1 MQKRAQM
8 EQVRQQMMGDD
19 SDGLPVFNVFVRS
32 KRAGIW
38 YPAGTLKGDARS
50 KSLVE
55 AWRDNSLFLKDQYK
69 STLDKGMAKSLFESK
84 DKFVES
90 VIKMYPQLKNSRGE
104 LEFGYRVRIPG
115 LEEKMKAEGREE
127 ELKTSLLEENM
138 TKGFLENIKESFGL
152 S

>member
-1 MQKRAQM
+1 MAKGKGVPINMRGEMQKRAQM

-69 STLDKGMAKSLFESK
+69 VSPC
-84 DKFVES
+84 
-90 VIKMYPQLKNSRGE
+90 ICQ
-104 LEFGYRVRIPG
+104 
-115 LEEKMKAEGREE
+115 
-127 ELKTSLLEENM
+127 
-138 TKGFLENIKESFGL
+138 
-152 S
+152 

>member
-8 EQVRQQMMGDD
+8 EQMRQQMMGDD

-69 STLDKGMAKSLFESK
+69 VSPCSGSSILRAALLLQPSPPRPCSALRLATHSLSLSLPPSLSLSSPLLFSP
-84 DKFVES
+84 FPHSHFLCFSS
-90 VIKMYPQLKNSRGE
+90 VS
-104 LEFGYRVRIPG
+104 
-115 LEEKMKAEGREE
+115 
-127 ELKTSLLEENM
+127 S
-138 TKGFLENIKESFGL
+138 S
-152 S
+152 

>member
-1 MQKRAQM
+1 MAKGKGVPINMRGEMQKRAQM

-115 LEEKMKAEGREE
+115 LEEKMKAEDLSSRREHDE
-127 ELKTSLLEENM
+127 
-138 TKGFLENIKESFGL
+138 GIP
-152 S
+152 